1 MSFLLLFIIH
11 HLFLFCL
18 FRALDHLAPTL
29 REVDSLEKPDNNF
42 FYFPACIL
50 KKSWYHSRAW
60 PGMVPCA
67 AIPPL
72 FEFGRKVKC
81 CHETD

>member
-42 FYFPACIL
+42 FSFSRL
-50 KKSWYHSRAW
+50 HSEKIVVSFAGVARHGA
-60 PGMVPCA
+60 VRRN
-67 AIPPL
+67 PPS
-72 FEFGRKVKC
+72 FRVR
-81 CHETD
+81 